1 MHRIITLSEAISNLI
16 NLYRF
21 IDIRSI
27 VCRQDLKS
35 EWLCVFS
42 KIRLTDDD
50 NEEIKRLHNGHL
62 QNLGVEENKQTRFR
76 FLYECRDIQDVNS
89 IIDEIFNNQL
99 TVNGITSRLQ
109 LVEARE

>member
-50 NEEIKRLHNGHL
+50 NEEIKRLHAGHL
-62 QNLGVEENKQTRFR
+62 QNLEVEENKQTRF
-76 FLYECRDIQDVNS
+76 
-89 IIDEIFNNQL
+89 
-99 TVNGITSRLQ
+99 
-109 LVEARE
+109 